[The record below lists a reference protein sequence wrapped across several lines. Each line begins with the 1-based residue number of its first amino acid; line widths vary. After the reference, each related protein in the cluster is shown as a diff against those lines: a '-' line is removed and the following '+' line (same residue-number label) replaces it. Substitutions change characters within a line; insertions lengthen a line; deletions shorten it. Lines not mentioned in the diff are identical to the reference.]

1 MGVEEPV
8 GHMDFYPNNGTDQPG
23 CDQNM
28 WSTITGLDG
37 LMDGVRDFVAC
48 NHLRSIKYFNE
59 SLTLNQIE
67 NITAGQK
74 CKFTGFQCSYQD
86 LLDGKCMD
94 CDNDCPSMGLA
105 SINSYQYYGTS
116 LKTVFR
122 LNTAGS
128 DLSNEFCSHSKDVD
142 ELRRTLI

>member
-1 MGVEEPV
+1 MVQCSPLGMGVEEPV

-67 NITAGQK
+67 NITAMLK
-74 CKFTGFQCSYQD
+74 Y
-86 LLDGKCMD
+86 
-94 CDNDCPSMGLA
+94 A
-105 SINSYQYYGTS
+105 SLI
-116 LKTVFR
+116 
-122 LNTAGS
+122 S
-128 DLSNEFCSHSKDVD
+128 DRSAFLPTP
-142 ELRRTLI
+142 RIP